1 VTPTQRLALAA
12 YSAAWWL
19 AAPLAALY
27 LLWRS
32 IAQREYRHHWAERFL
47 GRGAAPPAGRP
58 RIWVHAV
65 SVGETRAA
73 QPLIEQLAREL
84 PHASFVLTHTTP
96 TGRAVGRSI
105 VAALPGRVAQRY
117 LPYDLRF
124 AVARF
129 LREVRPAVGV
139 IMETEV
145 WPNLL
150 QATQRA
156 GVPVLLANARLSE
169 RSAARGRRFAAL
181 LQPAAQGFERIAA
194 QSEADRARIAGWT
207 DRPIVVA
214 GNLKFDLAVD
224 EARVDAGRALRAGW
238 GARPVWLFA
247 STRDGEEALVLD
259 AWLRRR
265 AAAGPAQPIVL
276 IVPRHPQRFDE
287 VARLVEDRGLACLRR
302 SRGGW
307 PASVAPGAV
316 LLGDSMGEMALY
328 YAAADVALIG
338 GSLREFGAQN
348 LIEACAVG
356 TPVVLGPSTFNFAQA
371 AADALAAGAAL
382 QVRDADEALAAMDAL
397 CADRDRLAA
406 MRAAALRFAGAHRGA
421 TARVASMVREALP
434 AAGGSGGRRYDS

>member
-1 VTPTQRLALAA
+1 MTPRQRLALAA

-19 AAPLAALY
+19 GAPLAALY

-32 IAQREYRHHWAERFL
+32 VAQREYRRHWAERFL

-58 RIWVHAV
+58 LIWIHAV

-84 PHASFVLTHTTP
+84 PGASFLLTHMTP
-96 TGRAVGRSI
+96 TGRAVGQSI

-129 LREVRPAVGV
+129 LREARPSVGV

-145 WPNLL
+145 WPNLM
-150 QATQRA
+150 QATRRA
-156 GVPVLLANARLSE
+156 GVPMLLANARLSE
-169 RSAARGRRFAAL
+169 KSAARGRRFAAL
-181 LQPAAQGFERIAA
+181 LAPAAEGFDRIAA

-207 DRPIVVA
+207 GGPIEVT
-214 GNLKFDLAVD
+214 GNLKFDLAVN
-224 EARVDAGRALRAGW
+224 EALVDAGRALRSAW
-238 GARPVWLFA
+238 GPRPVWLFA
-247 STRDGEEALVLD
+247 STRDGEEALLLD
-259 AWLRRR
+259 AWLGRS
-265 AAAGPAQPIVL
+265 GKFGSDPSLL

-287 VARLVEDRGLACLRR
+287 VARLIEDRGLACLRR
-302 SRGGW
+302 SRGAW
-307 PASVAPGAV
+307 PDSVPAGAV
-316 LLGDSMGEMALY
+316 LLGDTMGEMALY

-338 GSLREFGAQN
+338 GSLRDFGAQN
-348 LIEACAVG
+348 LIEACAIG

-397 CADRDRLAA
+397 CTDRQALASRGEA
-406 MRAAALRFAGAHRGA
+406 AQRFAAAHSGA
-421 TARVASMVREALP
+421 TARVATMVRELLRPEGAS
-434 AAGGSGGRRYDS
+434 AGRRYDS

>member
-1 VTPTQRLALAA
+1 MTPKQRLALAA

-32 IAQREYRHHWAERFL
+32 LAQREYRRHWGERFL

-58 RIWVHAV
+58 LIWVHAV

-84 PHASFVLTHTTP
+84 PGASFLLTHTTP
-96 TGRAVGRSI
+96 TGRAVGQSI
-105 VAALPGRVAQRY
+105 VAALAGRVAQRY

-129 LREVRPAVGV
+129 LHETRPSVGV

-150 QATQRA
+150 QATRRSA
-156 GVPVLLANARLSE
+156 VPMLLANARLSE
-169 RSAARGRRFAAL
+169 KSAARGRRFAAL
-181 LQPAAQGFERIAA
+181 LEPAAEAFDRIAA
-194 QSEADRARIAGWT
+194 QSDADRARIARWYG
-207 DRPIVVA
+207 RPIDVT
-214 GNLKFDLAVD
+214 GNLKFDLAVSG
-224 EARVDAGRALRAGW
+224 ALVDAGRALRAGW
-238 GARPVWLFA
+238 GERPLWLFA
-247 STRDGEEALVLD
+247 STRDGEEALLLD
-259 AWLRRR
+259 AWMRR
-265 AAAGPAQPIVL
+265 GGKFDSDPNLL

-287 VARLVEDRGLACLRR
+287 VAQLIEARGLACLRR
-302 SRGGW
+302 SRGVW
-307 PASVAPGAV
+307 PQSLPAGTV
-316 LLGDSMGEMALY
+316 LLGDTMGEMALY

-338 GSLREFGAQN
+338 GSLRDFGAQN

-371 AADALAAGAAL
+371 AADATAAGAAL
-382 QVRDADEALAAMDAL
+382 QVGDADEALAAMDAL
-397 CADRDRLAA
+397 CRDPQRLRA
-406 MRAAALRFAGAHRGA
+406 MGEAALGFASAHRGA
-421 TARVASMVREALP
+421 TARVANLARELLP
-434 AAGGSGGRRYDS
+434 A

>member
-1 VTPTQRLALAA
+1 MTPKQRLALAA

-32 IAQREYRHHWAERFL
+32 LAQREYRRHWGERFL

-58 RIWVHAV
+58 LIWVHAV

-84 PHASFVLTHTTP
+84 PEASFLLTHTTP
-96 TGRAVGRSI
+96 TGRAVGQSI
-105 VAALPGRVAQRY
+105 VAALAGRVAQRY

-129 LREVRPAVGV
+129 LHETRPSVGV

-150 QATQRA
+150 QATRRLA
-156 GVPVLLANARLSE
+156 VPMLLANARLSE
-169 RSAARGRRFAAL
+169 KSAARGRRFAAL
-181 LQPAAQGFERIAA
+181 LEPAAEAFDRIAA
-194 QSEADRARIAGWT
+194 QSDADRARIARWYG
-207 DRPIVVA
+207 RPIDVT
-214 GNLKFDLAVD
+214 GNLKFDLAVSG
-224 EARVDAGRALRAGW
+224 ALVDAGRALRAGW
-238 GARPVWLFA
+238 GERPLWLFA
-247 STRDGEEALVLD
+247 STRDGEEALLLD
-259 AWLRRR
+259 AWMRR
-265 AAAGPAQPIVL
+265 GGKFDSDPNLL

-287 VARLVEDRGLACLRR
+287 VAQLIEARGLACLRR
-302 SRGGW
+302 SRGVW
-307 PASVAPGAV
+307 PQSLPAGTV
-316 LLGDSMGEMALY
+316 LLGDTMGEMALY

-338 GSLREFGAQN
+338 GSLRDFGAQN

-371 AADALAAGAAL
+371 AADATAAGAAL
-382 QVRDADEALAAMDAL
+382 QVGDADEALAAMDAL
-397 CADRDRLAA
+397 CRDPQRLRA
-406 MRAAALRFAGAHRGA
+406 MGEAALGFASAHRGA
-421 TARVASMVREALP
+421 TARVANLARELLP
-434 AAGGSGGRRYDS
+434 A

>member
-1 VTPTQRLALAA
+1 MALAA

-32 IAQREYRHHWAERFL
+32 LAQREYRRHWGERFL

-58 RIWVHAV
+58 LIWVHAV

-84 PHASFVLTHTTP
+84 PEASFLLTHTTP
-96 TGRAVGRSI
+96 TGRAVGQSI
-105 VAALPGRVAQRY
+105 VAALAGRVAQRY

-129 LREVRPAVGV
+129 LHETRPSVGV

-150 QATQRA
+150 QATRRSA
-156 GVPVLLANARLSE
+156 VPMLLANARLSE
-169 RSAARGRRFAAL
+169 KSAARGRRFAAL
-181 LQPAAQGFERIAA
+181 LEPAAEAFDRIAA
-194 QSEADRARIAGWT
+194 QSDADRARIARWYG
-207 DRPIVVA
+207 RPIDVT
-214 GNLKFDLAVD
+214 GNLKFDLAVSG
-224 EARVDAGRALRAGW
+224 ALVDAGRALRAGW
-238 GARPVWLFA
+238 GERPLWLFA
-247 STRDGEEALVLD
+247 STRDGEEALLLD
-259 AWLRRR
+259 AWMRR
-265 AAAGPAQPIVL
+265 GGKFDSDPNLL

-287 VARLVEDRGLACLRR
+287 VAQLIEARGLACLRR
-302 SRGGW
+302 SRGVW
-307 PASVAPGAV
+307 PQSLPAGTV
-316 LLGDSMGEMALY
+316 LLGDTMGEMALY

-338 GSLREFGAQN
+338 GSLRDFGAQN

-371 AADALAAGAAL
+371 AADATAAGAAL
-382 QVRDADEALAAMDAL
+382 QVGDADEALAAMDAL
-397 CADRDRLAA
+397 CRDPQRLRA
-406 MRAAALRFAGAHRGA
+406 MGEAALGFASAHRGA
-421 TARVASMVREALP
+421 TARVANLARELLP
-434 AAGGSGGRRYDS
+434 A

>member
-1 VTPTQRLALAA
+1 MTPKQRLALAA

-32 IAQREYRHHWAERFL
+32 LAQREYRRHWGERFL

-58 RIWVHAV
+58 LIWVHAV

-84 PHASFVLTHTTP
+84 PGASFLLTHTTP
-96 TGRAVGRSI
+96 TGRAVGQSI
-105 VAALPGRVAQRY
+105 VAALAGRVAQRY

-129 LREVRPAVGV
+129 LHETRPSVGV

-150 QATQRA
+150 QATRRSA
-156 GVPVLLANARLSE
+156 VPMLLANARLSE
-169 RSAARGRRFAAL
+169 KSAARGRRFAAL
-181 LQPAAQGFERIAA
+181 LQPAAEAFDRIAA
-194 QSEADRARIAGWT
+194 QSDADRARIARWYG
-207 DRPIVVA
+207 RPIDVT
-214 GNLKFDLAVD
+214 GNLKFDLAVSG
-224 EARVDAGRALRAGW
+224 ALVDAGRALRAGW
-238 GARPVWLFA
+238 GERPLWLFA
-247 STRDGEEALVLD
+247 STRDGEEALLLD
-259 AWLRRR
+259 AWMRR
-265 AAAGPAQPIVL
+265 GGKFDSDPNLL

-287 VARLVEDRGLACLRR
+287 VAQLIEARGLACLRR
-302 SRGGW
+302 SRGVW
-307 PASVAPGAV
+307 PQSLPAGTV
-316 LLGDSMGEMALY
+316 LLGDTMGEMALY

-338 GSLREFGAQN
+338 GSLRDFGAQN

-371 AADALAAGAAL
+371 AADATAAGAAL
-382 QVRDADEALAAMDAL
+382 QVGDADEALAAMDAL
-397 CADRDRLAA
+397 CRDPQRLRA
-406 MRAAALRFAGAHRGA
+406 MGEAALGFASAHRGA
-421 TARVASMVREALP
+421 TARVANLARELLP
-434 AAGGSGGRRYDS
+434 A